1 MINTQQNENLTP
13 AKTPCVSVCCLT
25 YNHEKTV
32 AQALESMLSQK
43 TDFPFE
49 IIVHDD
55 ASTDGTQDIIRDY
68 AQRYPEII
76 RPVLQSENKMKSV
89 NIEKEYICPLIRGK
103 FVAVCEGDDF
113 WSDPSKLSLQVG
125 YMEKNL
131 DCAMTFHA
139 VNQLNPDGSSM
150 PYRPLKED
158 TDVPCGLI
166 IKRGG
171 MFCPSASLVI
181 RAEIFTEWPEFR
193 SMADVYDYPRQIL
206 SSFRGRVH
214 YFDRIMACYR
224 FGSSGSWTD
233 SVKEKTDFNHVR
245 NETAWLNEF
254 NRYSDGKYENEIN
267 YHFAH
272 LWFTEYR
279 KNLDKS
285 SADMARKYIKTLS
298 FKQGAVFRVFLL
310 LFSVFGKRA
319 NKIWD
324 LMKKT
329 LLK

>member
-1 MINTQQNENLTP
+1 MIETKQKENFKSSQN
-13 AKTPCVSVCCLT
+13 PCVSVCCLT

-32 AQALESMLSQK
+32 AQALDSMLSQK

-68 AQRYPEII
+68 AKRLPEII

-103 FVAVCEGDDF
+103 YVAVCEGDDF
-113 WSDPSKLSLQVG
+113 WSDPSKLALQVG
-125 YMEKNL
+125 YMENNP
-131 DCAMTFHA
+131 DCTMTFHA
-139 VNQLNPDGSSM
+139 VNQLNPDSSVM
-150 PYRPLKED
+150 PYRPLKGD
-158 TDVPCGLI
+158 TDVDCGLI

-181 RAEIFTEWPEFR
+181 RAEIFTEWPAFR

-206 SSFRGRVH
+206 SAYRGKAH
-214 YFDRIMACYR
+214 YFDKIMAVYR
-224 FGSSGSWTD
+224 YGSSGSWTD
-233 SVKEKTDFNHVR
+233 NIKEKTDLNHVE

-254 NRYSDGKYENEIN
+254 NAFSGGKYENDIN
-267 YHFAH
+267 WHFAH

-279 KNLDKS
+279 KTLENS
-285 SADMARKYIKTLS
+285 SRKKAQQYIKTLS
-298 FKQGAVFRVFLL
+298 FKEGLAFRAFLA
-310 LFSVFGKRA
+310 LFSVFGKRV
-319 NKIWD
+319 NKIWE
-324 LMKKT
+324 LIKRN